1 MNSGKFL
8 FYFTVHY
15 YLFFSSFNNFIPKGP
30 QKIAVFLK
38 HSVTF
43 CSATQSCVITFHPTF
58 YQVLVQH
65 VAFKRHITL
74 WSKTPI
80 ARWRTAYMV
89 SIDFALSTLRFSI
102 CSMKRNFDMKT
113 IKLHVCAIFTYFGSF
128 LIHKM
133 QNTKK

>member
-38 HSVTF
+38 HSVKF

-102 CSMKRNFDMKT
+102 CSMKRNFDMFS
-113 IKLHVCAIFTYFGSF
+113 ILNWGIFLFSINKSF
-128 LIHKM
+128 KIWK
-133 QNTKK
+133 Q